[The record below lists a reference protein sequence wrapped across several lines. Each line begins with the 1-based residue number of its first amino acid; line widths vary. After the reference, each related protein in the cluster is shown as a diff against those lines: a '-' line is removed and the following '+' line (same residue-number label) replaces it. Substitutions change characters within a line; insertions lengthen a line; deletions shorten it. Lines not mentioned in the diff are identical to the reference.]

1 MIGVVVVNRV
11 TRVSTGAIGML
22 QSRVPFLRRRRRFW
36 CDDGTVVDLWD
47 RWGMVSR
54 GIVTKVRVLR
64 RKMEWNNN
72 VSMIV

>member
-36 CDDGTVVDLWD
+36 RDDGTVVDLWD